1 MLHTSLSFV
10 VFSDLALSQGFFFRG
25 VRYLKNSLTS
35 AVRASSYRNN
45 YKRNLS
51 SKLFCSSCV
60 VVKC

>member
-10 VFSDLALSQGFFFRG
+10 AFSDLALSTGFFFRG
-25 VRYLKNSLTS
+25 VRYLKISLTS
-35 AVRASSYRNN
+35 AVRASSYVGS

-51 SKLFCSSCV
+51 PKFFFPSCV